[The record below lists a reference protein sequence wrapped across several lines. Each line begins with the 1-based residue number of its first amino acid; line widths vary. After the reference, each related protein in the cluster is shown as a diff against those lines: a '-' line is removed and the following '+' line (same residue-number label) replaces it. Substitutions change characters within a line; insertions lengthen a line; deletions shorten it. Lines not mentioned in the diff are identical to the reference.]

1 MLCDPKFETWA
12 KLSILALTFP
22 TFWSHPPEQRW
33 ESAWVTRPSWDVLLL
48 KSQLTAAIPVDGTLK
63 CLINA
68 ATNLSSPTQITI
80 TRELWSCSDSLL
92 HMRTSIRTFT
102 HGHLLHSTSSSINT
116 MQFSR
121 KRKVIFPYSFG
132 CFSLSFGFWF
142 CSCLVIGLLLFCK
155 MTLLC
160 TPRQSLNFWSSFLS
174 LTHSRGRSRC
184 NHHPSA

>member
-1 MLCDPKFETWA
+1 MHETINTKLVRCFPPLFLASYMLCDPKFGTWA
-12 KLSILALTFP
+12 KLSILLSILALTFP
-22 TFWSHPPEQRW
+22 TFWSQPPEQQW

-102 HGHLLHSTSSSINT
+102 HGHLLHSTSSSNAT
-116 MQFSR
+116 FQKKKTYSSLQFWVFFF
-121 KRKVIFPYSFG
+121 VI
-132 CFSLSFGFWF
+132 W
-142 CSCLVIGLLLFCK
+142 LLF
-155 MTLLC
+155 LFL
-160 TPRQSLNFWSSFLS
+160 FGDSFVFLRWLS
-174 LTHSRGRSRC
+174 YVPQDS
-184 NHHPSA
+184 P

>member
-1 MLCDPKFETWA
+1 MHETINTKLVSFFPPLFLASYMLCDPKFETWA

-22 TFWSHPPEQRW
+22 TFWSQPPEQRW

-48 KSQLTAAIPVDGTLK
+48 KSQLTAIPVDETLK

-68 ATNLSSPTQITI
+68 ATNLTSPTQITI
-80 TRELWSCSDSLL
+80 TQELWSCSDSLL

-102 HGHLLHSTSSSINT
+102 HRHLLHSTSSSINT

-121 KRKVIFPYSFG
+121 KRKLIFPYSSG

-142 CSCLVIGLLLFCK
+142 CSCLVIGLLVFV
-155 MTLLC
+155 
-160 TPRQSLNFWSSFLS
+160 RWLS
-174 LTHSRGRSRC
+174 CVPQDS
-184 NHHPSA
+184 P